1 MDWATT
7 DALMERALVN
17 WRSVKDR
24 APDGTPEMT
33 LSLNIC
39 GSAMAEAEEA
49 YGLYVRGK
57 RKPSSIPR
65 PEEVFF
71 NPSCKRKPSSIHHAR
86 GRPEPSKDEEAID
99 AEDEEKVTGGS
110 DAIDAEDEKKVIPT
124 RPSPPGHPPPAHL
137 LAAQWPGRMSGEGT
151 IIAKTSS
158 PTIKK
163 ATKQSQV
170 IGAKARELP
179 LARRLVNAALE
190 EELAKTCS

>member
-7 DALMERALVN
+7 EALMERALVN
-17 WRSVKDR
+17 WRSIKDR
-24 APDGTPEMT
+24 EPGSDTSDLT

-39 GSAMAEAEEA
+39 ESAMTEAEEA
-49 YGLYVRGK
+49 YKLYVRGK
-57 RKPSSIPR
+57 RKPSSIHKPIPR
-65 PEEVFF
+65 PEQVPTG
-71 NPSCKRKPSSIHHAR
+71 PSTSPYLRLHKP
-86 GRPEPSKDEEAID
+86 
-99 AEDEEKVTGGS
+99 
-110 DAIDAEDEKKVIPT
+110 IPT
-124 RPSPPGHPPPAHL
+124 TSITKTL
-137 LAAQWPGRMSGEGT
+137 L
-151 IIAKTSS
+151 

>member
-24 APDGTPEMT
+24 APDGTPELT

-49 YGLYVRGK
+49 YGLYVRAK

-65 PEEVFF
+65 PQEVFF

-110 DAIDAEDEKKVIPT
+110 DAIDAEDEKKVIT
-124 RPSPPGHPPPAHL
+124 CS
-137 LAAQWPGRMSGEGT
+137 
-151 IIAKTSS
+151 
-158 PTIKK
+158 
-163 ATKQSQV
+163 
-170 IGAKARELP
+170 ARELP

-190 EELAKTCS
+190 EELSKTCS

>member
-110 DAIDAEDEKKVIPT
+110 DAIDAEDEKKVT
-124 RPSPPGHPPPAHL
+124 GGSD
-137 LAAQWPGRMSGEGT
+137 
-151 IIAKTSS
+151 AKDEE
-158 PTIKK
+158 KK
-163 ATKQSQV
+163 TTDELFMTEKNDKAKDDKWQSV
-170 IGAKARELP
+170 EDIFA
-179 LARRLVNAALE
+179 
-190 EELAKTCS
+190 

>member
-17 WRSVKDR
+17 WRSIKDR
-24 APDGTPEMT
+24 EPGSDTSDLT

-39 GSAMAEAEEA
+39 ESAMTEAEEA
-49 YGLYVRGK
+49 YKLYVRGIAP
-57 RKPSSIPR
+57 RPIHKPSSIHKPIPR

-71 NPSCKRKPSSIHHAR
+71 NPSCKRKPSSIHK
-86 GRPEPSKDEEAID
+86 P
-99 AEDEEKVTGGS
+99 
-110 DAIDAEDEKKVIPT
+110 IPT
-124 RPSPPGHPPPAHL
+124 
-137 LAAQWPGRMSGEGT
+137 T
-151 IIAKTSS
+151 IITETLL